1 MGYFEYQVVQDFSH
15 QQYHSKFRWGR
26 WRQRSAGWFTQC
38 RKINHLRHQQ
48 CNADSGRGNMVKDH
62 DLLNLKFRNLGFVW
76 FWDSHDQSNWCRMFG
91 LVIHGIS
98 KWCQVIFSSIAHM
111 CFFFNHVFS
120 TTVMDNGWFG
130 VGGVDSWD
138 PLWKGLLLGTTPRIP
153 NHQAP
158 NHQIDHYIVD
168 FFSKPLEGSISLAS
182 PRTWLGDGK
191 QCLQ

>member
-1 MGYFEYQVVQDFSH
+1 MGESSSLVVQDFSH

-76 FWDSHDQSNWCRMFG
+76 FWDSNDQSNWCRMFG
-91 LVIHGIS
+91 LVIHGILN
-98 KWCQVIFSSIAHM
+98 WDQVICESIAHM
-111 CFFFNHVFS
+111 CFFLKIFFQLV
-120 TTVMDNGWFG
+120 VNGWFG
-130 VGGVDSWD
+130 LVVWIPGI

-158 NHQIDHYIVD
+158 NHQIDH
-168 FFSKPLEGSISLAS
+168 
-182 PRTWLGDGK
+182 
-191 QCLQ
+191 